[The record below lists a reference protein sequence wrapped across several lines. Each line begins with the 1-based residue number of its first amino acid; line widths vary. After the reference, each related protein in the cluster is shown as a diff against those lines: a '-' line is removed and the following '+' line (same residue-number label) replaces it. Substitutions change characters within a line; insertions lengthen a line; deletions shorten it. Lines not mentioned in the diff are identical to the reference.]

1 MVVIWSEEAKN
12 SIAEIY
18 FYILKDS
25 PQNAINVVDEII
37 NLVDSLQDERFEYA
51 IDPIINKEKFRHI
64 SIWSY
69 KIIYER
75 NAEVV
80 FILDIFDG
88 RQNPYKLDKYS

>member
-1 MVVIWSEEAKN
+1 MNLVWSEEASN
-12 SIAEIY
+12 SLANIY

-25 PQNAINVVDEII
+25 PQNAEMVFNKIVE
-37 NLVDSLQDERFEYA
+37 LAETLQDRRFEYA

-75 NAEVV
+75 TNDSVI
-80 FILDIFDG
+80 ILDIFDG
-88 RQNPYKLDKYS
+88 RQNPNKLDKY

>member
-1 MVVIWSEEAKN
+1 MNLVWSQEASN
-12 SIAEIY
+12 SLSEIY

-25 PQNAINVVDEII
+25 PQNATMVVHKII
-37 NLVDSLQDERFEYA
+37 GLVQALQDERFEYS

-75 NAEVV
+75 NNEEII
-80 FILDIFDG
+80 ILDIFDG
-88 RQNPYKLDKYS
+88 RQNPKKLDIY

>member
-1 MVVIWSEEAKN
+1 MNLVWSQEASN
-12 SIAEIY
+12 SLAEIY

-25 PQNAINVVDEII
+25 PQNAMMVVDKII
-37 NLVDSLQDERFEYA
+37 GLVQALQNERFEYA

-75 NAEVV
+75 TEEEII
-80 FILDIFDG
+80 ILDIFDG
-88 RQNPYKLDKYS
+88 RQNPKKLDKY

>member
-1 MVVIWSEEAKN
+1 MTVIWSNEA
-12 SIAEIY
+12 SSSLAAIY

-25 PQNAINVVDEII
+25 PQNATMVVDKII
-37 NLVDSLQDERFEYA
+37 GLVQTLQDERFEYA

-75 NAEVV
+75 NNEGII
-80 FILDIFDG
+80 ILDIFDG
-88 RQNPYKLDKYS
+88 RQNPKKLDKY